1 MEKSVSGFVLE
12 TLIRRYINM
21 RNLDDMEI
29 VGLVPAAGSASRL
42 APLPFSKEL
51 FPVSLDKVE
60 PVSDSPVKLVS
71 HYLFAKLRLAE
82 AKKVYVVIRDEKMDL
97 ARYYRDGSSVGLN
110 LAYIVVDETPG
121 VPYTVDSAFPF
132 INNAVVL
139 FGFPDIVF
147 RPQNAFKQIV
157 DRIKVVDADVVI
169 GLFDLFPNQ
178 LTDRIE
184 VGKDGDVIGFDI
196 RTTSPDSSPGWAIA
210 VWTPIFT
217 RFLQNF
223 LIKCPP
229 SQNQSI
235 PSQDIFLAHVFQAAL
250 KERIKINSIHFSGF
264 NFWDIGTPKGLQK
277 ALRDQESW
285 N

>member
-1 MEKSVSGFVLE
+1 
-12 TLIRRYINM
+12 M

-29 VGLVPAAGSASRL
+29 VGLVPAAGFASRL

-51 FPVSLDKVE
+51 FPVSLDKFE

-82 AKKVYVVIRDEKMDL
+82 AQKVYVVIRDKKMDL
-97 ARYYRDGSSVGLN
+97 PRYFLDGSCVGLN
-110 LAYIVVDETPG
+110 LAYIVIDETQG

-132 INNAVVL
+132 INNAIVL
-139 FGFPDIVF
+139 FGFPDILF
-147 RPQNAFKQIV
+147 RPRNAFKQIV
-157 DRIKVVDADVVI
+157 DRLMVVDADVVI
-169 GLFDLFPNQ
+169 GLFDLFPSQ

-184 VGKDGDVIGFDI
+184 VGTDGDVTGFDI
-196 RTTSPDSSPGWAIA
+196 RTTGPDSSRGWAIA

-217 RFLQNF
+217 RFLHEY
-223 LIKCPP
+223 LITSPRY
-229 SQNQSI
+229 QNQNI

-250 KERIKINSIHFSGF
+250 KERININSVYFTGC
-264 NFWDIGTPKGLQK
+264 NFWDIGTPQGLQK
-277 ALRDQESW
+277 ALREQESW